1 MADPITL
8 KDAHGQLFDY
18 DTPQDAQA
26 AVENLGYRP
35 AAPEEISAY
44 DAAKK
49 ERADFGDTASQALA
63 LGELGLGSATF
74 GILQSSSPE
83 AEARRRQLRKQSPF
97 LAGGAEVAGALVPG
111 LGTAGL
117 LGKAAKLG
125 RAAALGVDVASD
137 FASGLSMETEQAKEE
152 HRKID
157 VGNVA
162 MWSLG
167 GVMAEN
173 LLRAGFSGVKNFR
186 NNVIPSAKTKAQAF
200 RAGDAALE
208 EAGNTAES
216 AARRANTPLPDQE
229 VKELVQNWD
238 EVVNN
243 VRTVGHDSGNSFLES
258 FDEAHSISQ
267 KADDVRGI
275 MPPPERRYQNAQA
288 KFMDAHVER
297 ADHLADVLDER
308 ASPKAAAAI
317 RRHVAEI
324 QSASDAADLFIA
336 GDQLK
341 RTVDKF
347 RKKAAVAARASGT
360 DAFGELVAEFDS
372 VANPMRKDLESA
384 KIWGKD
390 AAKKQLEENAIWS
403 GKNGFIHNNSI
414 FQDAFYSRLP
424 GGAGTSFDGLPQFAW
439 DDGKF
444 TAFLQKDRIGQKQV
458 MDAGHKTLD
467 SAEQMLKVKEELG
480 IRPADLI
487 QLKTDVSDLRATLNK
502 VSDLAKAN
510 NQGADLIARLKKRAG
525 QTTTGAVLEGT
536 VGRVPVVGKEVA
548 RQMDDFFN
556 PATVKNLDPLVS
568 RDVARANLAA
578 RATTLG
584 KAATPIKGEV
594 IASSVPRLQD
604 ALPGAARKTAELSGQ
619 QLTDQMNTDD
629 LAELSEHG
637 RAYTDRVASVLASN
651 GRRPKMLQDA
661 PTRFQG
667 NFKTLTDAFNARK
680 ELLTQIA
687 VDPTVLMHHLA
698 DSFGDL
704 PETHPGMFSQ
714 IAARIMAGVNYLT
727 NNLPPS
733 VGYSLRDPSGLP
745 ASQDAMREFARTWDA
760 VFEPADTLHD
770 VATGR
775 ATPKQL
781 RALQTVHPDLF
792 AQFQGK
798 VIQKM
803 SARLKPPPYE
813 SQRYL
818 DQVMQLNGAYSPAF
832 GDKVAKNIKN
842 SLTTAPPVGE
852 GLKNDKLPTSSTN
865 PRGIASIASGPSSG
879 A

>member
-8 KDAHGQLFDY
+8 KDQHGQLFDY
-18 DTPQDAQA
+18 DTPEDAQA
-26 AVENLGYRP
+26 AVQNLGYAP
-35 AAPEEISAY
+35 ASAEEIQTY

-49 ERADFGDTASQALA
+49 EREDFGSTTQQALA
-63 LGELGLGSATF
+63 LGELGVSSATF
-74 GILQSSSPE
+74 GILQSNSPE

-111 LGTAGL
+111 LGAAGV

-125 RAAALGVDVASD
+125 RAAALGADVASD
-137 FASGLSMETEQAKEE
+137 FASGLSIESEQAQED
-152 HRKID
+152 HRRID

-162 MWSLG
+162 LWSLG

-173 LLRAGFSGVKNFR
+173 LLRAGFSGVKNFK
-186 NNVIPSAKTKAQAF
+186 NNILPSAKTKAQAF
-200 RAGDAALE
+200 RAGGAALE

-216 AARRANTPLPDQE
+216 AARRANTPLSDAQ
-229 VKELVQNWD
+229 VKETVENWD
-238 EVVNN
+238 EIVNN

-258 FDEAHSISQ
+258 FDAAHSISQ

-275 MPPPERRYQNAQA
+275 MPPPERRYQNAQT
-288 KFMDAHVER
+288 KFLEDHVER
-297 ADHLADVLDER
+297 ADRLADVLDER
-308 ASPKAAAAI
+308 GSPKAASAI
-317 RRHVAEI
+317 RRHVAEL
-324 QSASDAADLFIA
+324 QSAADAADLFIA

-347 RKKAAVAARASGT
+347 SKKASVAARASGM
-360 DAFGELVAEFDS
+360 DAFGELAAEFDA
-372 VANPMRKDLESA
+372 VGNPLRKDLEKS
-384 KIWGKD
+384 KIWGQA
-390 AAKKQLEENAIWS
+390 AAKKQLEENALWS

-414 FQDAFYSRLP
+414 FQDAFYTRLP

-444 TAFLQKDRIGQKQV
+444 VSFLQKDRIGQKQV
-458 MDAGHKTLD
+458 LDAGHNTLD
-467 SAEQMLKVKEELG
+467 SAEKMLKVKEELG
-480 IRPADLI
+480 IRPADLV

-502 VSDLAKAN
+502 VADLAKAN
-510 NQGADLIARLKKRAG
+510 NQGADLIARLKAKAG
-525 QTTTGAVLEGT
+525 KSPTQAVLEGT

-556 PATVKNLDPLVS
+556 PATVKNLDPLVT
-568 RDVARANLAA
+568 RDVARANLSGRVDA
-578 RATTLG
+578 LG
-584 KAATPIKGEV
+584 KASMPAADQVT
-594 IASSVPRLQD
+594 ASGVPRLQSV
-604 ALPGAARKTAELSGQ
+604 LPDAARKTAELTGAAAVH
-619 QLTDQMNTDD
+619 QMNSDD

-637 RAYTDRVASVLASN
+637 RAYTDRVASTLAS
-651 GRRPKMLQDA
+651 GGQRPKRLADA

-667 NFKTLTDAFNARK
+667 NFKTLTDAYNARR

-687 VDPTVLMHHLA
+687 QDPTVLMHHLA

-704 PETHPGMFSQ
+704 PDTHPGMFSQ
-714 IAARIMAGVNYLT
+714 IAARVMAGVTYLT
-727 NNLPPS
+727 QNLPPG
-733 VGYSLRDPSGLP
+733 VGYSLRDPAGLP
-745 ASQDAMREFARTWDA
+745 TSQDAMREFARTWDA

-781 RALQTVHPDLF
+781 RALQAVHPDLF

-818 DQVMQLNGAYSPAF
+818 DQVMQLDGAYSPAL
-832 GDKVAKNIKN
+832 GSKVARNVKN
-842 SLTTAPPVGE
+842 SMSTAPHADHFKQAPLV
-852 GLKNDKLPTSSTN
+852 TSPSN
-865 PRGIASIASGPSSG
+865 PRGIASISSGPTSG